1 MYWVAALA
9 WGSCT
14 VMVFLCGDG
23 HWARGRPASARH
35 TTVAGLD
42 GQGWA
47 WFWLG
52 LLLPRLPLPAP
63 LLLPPA
69 PSSQAKRGRVKLGPP
84 LLAKRG
90 SVRLGPPLHAK
101 RGSVGAGFRFSP
113 PPLAE
118 GLGEVCFA
126 PLPAPL
132 LLPPAPSSQAK
143 RGSV

>member
-84 LLAKRG
+84 LLA
-90 SVRLGPPLHAK
+90 
-101 RGSVGAGFRFSP
+101 
-113 PPLAE
+113 E